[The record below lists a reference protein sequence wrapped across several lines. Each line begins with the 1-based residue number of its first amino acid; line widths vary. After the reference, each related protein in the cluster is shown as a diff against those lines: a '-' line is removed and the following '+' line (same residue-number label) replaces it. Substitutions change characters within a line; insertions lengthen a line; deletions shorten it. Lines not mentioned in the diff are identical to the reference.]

1 MVAPIPA
8 EGTNMIHRHL
18 VLAALSLTACSG
30 AQPDPGPAQPYDT
43 GGPLLEEQAAY
54 DVLHYDIGLA
64 VDPVK
69 RSIAGEVRVT
79 ARAVAPLEHLVLDLD
94 PRFELDSVR
103 DAGGVELE
111 FEWRDTRIWIRLA
124 EPAERGDEVAAT
136 IAYHGSPREAPM
148 PPWEGG
154 FTWAETSSGQ
164 PWVGVSCQV
173 DGADI
178 WWPCKDHP
186 SDEPDRGVDLHFT
199 VPRPLQ
205 CVSNGRLVGTTEA
218 GGDAQTFH
226 WRVSTP
232 INNYDVTL
240 NIAPYRLVERPYT
253 SVTGEEMIL
262 SWWALP
268 EGVDRAERLLEEFA
282 DFVRFLEEELGPYP
296 FRADKCA
303 VVDTPYL
310 AMEHQTAIAYGGFAE
325 DQRLGFSWI
334 LLHELVH
341 EWWGNLVSASD
352 WRDFW
357 LHEGFDGYMEARY
370 VERRQGIQAYHA
382 YIGEHFKPG
391 AINRAPVAPREARS
405 IRQVFATLGHDP
417 VHYDTDAYVKGAL
430 VLHTLR
436 YLVGEDVFAT
446 ALRRWA
452 YPEEALE
459 AVSDGS
465 QCRSASI
472 AQYQELL
479 ERLSGRQLGWF
490 FELYLRQPELP
501 RLVSELG
508 QGSLRL
514 EWQAPKGLE
523 FPMPVEVDMG
533 DQKLRVEMPSG
544 RAEIPWDSDDIPALD
559 PDAWILRS
567 DD

>member
-1 MVAPIPA
+1 MIRKHLLVA
-8 EGTNMIHRHL
+8 
-18 VLAALSLTACSG
+18 VLSLAACSG
-30 AQPDPGPAQPYDT
+30 SQPVAGPTQPYDT
-43 GGPLLEEQAAY
+43 GGPLLEEQAAF
-54 DVLHYDIGLA
+54 DVLHYDIDLA
-64 VDPVK
+64 VDPQT
-69 RSIAGEVRVT
+69 RSIAGEVSVT
-79 ARAVAPLEHLVLDLD
+79 ARAVSALEHVVLDLD
-94 PRFELDSVR
+94 PRFELESVR
-103 DAGGVELE
+103 DGDGVGLE
-111 FEWRDTRIWIRLA
+111 FDWRSTRIWIRLPQ
-124 EPAERGDEVAAT
+124 PADPGDEVVVT
-136 IAYHGSPREAPM
+136 VAYHGSPREAPM

-154 FTWAETSSGQ
+154 FTWAETSSGL

-205 CVSNGRLVGTTEA
+205 CIANGRLVEITDVGD
-218 GGDAQTFH
+218 DAQSFH
-226 WRVSTP
+226 WQVSTP
-232 INNYDVTL
+232 INNYNVTL
-240 NIAPYRLVERPYT
+240 NIAPYRRLERHYT
-253 SVTGEEMIL
+253 SVTGEEMVL

-268 EGVDRAERLLEEFA
+268 NGVERAERLLEEYA
-282 DFVRFLEEELGPYP
+282 DFVRFLEDELGPFP

-310 AMEHQTAIAYGGFAE
+310 AMEHQTVIAYGGFAK

-370 VERRQGIQAYHA
+370 VERRQGIEAYHA

-391 AINRAPVAPREARS
+391 TINRAPVAPHNPRS
-405 IRQVFATLGHDP
+405 VRQVFATLNHDP
-417 VHYDTDAYVKGAL
+417 LRYDTDAYVKGAL
-430 VLHTLR
+430 VLHSLR
-436 YLVGEDVFAT
+436 YLVGDDVFAA

-452 YPEEALE
+452 YPDPALE

-465 QCRSASI
+465 QCRSASTG
-472 AQYQELL
+472 QFQELL
-479 ERLSGRQLGWF
+479 ERLSGRRLGWF
-490 FELYLRQPELP
+490 FDLYLRQPELP

-508 QGSLRL
+508 QGRLLL
-514 EWQAPKGLE
+514 EWQVPEGLE
-523 FPMPVEVDMG
+523 FPMPVEVDTG
-533 DQKLRVEMPSG
+533 EERLRVEMPSG
-544 RAEIPWDSDDIPALD
+544 RTEIPWDSDRAPMID
-559 PDAWILRS
+559 PEGWILRAS
-567 DD
+567 R